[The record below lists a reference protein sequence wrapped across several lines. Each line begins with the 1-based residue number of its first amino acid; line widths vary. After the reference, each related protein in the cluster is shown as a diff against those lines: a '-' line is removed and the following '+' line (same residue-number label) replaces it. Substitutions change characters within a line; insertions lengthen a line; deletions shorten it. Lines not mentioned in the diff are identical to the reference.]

1 MSEVFIASN
10 GVRLTKNSHGI
21 PVRVHFDAGHEY
33 EGAPGAFVM
42 GSPMGVAVG
51 EFYQHL
57 RDQELGRWRW
67 PENPQYVV
75 YEDKARCYINQPA
88 VIVFNENDGASAMC
102 GRDGLY
108 SASGIGALDKWCEPA
123 AAAYFAAHQL
133 PKPWHDAEPGE
144 VWVLEWSS
152 SGLTL
157 GQPALVRNDGKF
169 ALRDSSSINEGVEPT
184 DKRIVGAERV
194 YPYRNASELARERQ
208 RDGSP
213 QPRLSEHP

>member
-67 PENPQYVV
+67 PENTDYVV
-75 YEDKARCYINQPA
+75 YPDGTSRSVVRESTGQMMQVSQHQRKVMTTYLDSYVGAAR
-88 VIVFNENDGASAMC
+88 
-102 GRDGLY
+102 
-108 SASGIGALDKWCEPA
+108 
-123 AAAYFAAHQL
+123 AYDAAHQL

-169 ALRDSSSINEGVEPT
+169 ALRDSSSINEGVEPA